1 MLEIYDQR
9 TAALIIIRA
18 FAFLYVGFVSAAA
31 GAAFVCS
38 ESSELVAAGIA
49 RRDFS
54 PVPISP
60 VVDDN
65 ERGCFLY

>member
-1 MLEIYDQR
+1 MASENSSLNNYTCVR
-9 TAALIIIRA
+9 FSRR
-18 FAFLYVGFVSAAA
+18 A

-38 ESSELVAAGIA
+38 LSSELVAAGIA

-60 VVDDN
+60 VVLMITR
-65 ERGCFLY
+65 EAVFIY